1 MKCSRRN
8 DRKLRPMLGRR
19 IRNLGRTRENQRTDE
34 IMDLN
39 LATVTLGM
47 QTSELADRAHDSILE
62 LRKLLA
68 HYCQGPY
75 SPEISEF
82 SLVLRVG
89 GKFREFDFEGCDRLR
104 RNRKQKYIT
113 ADLGVPTH
121 RWRDVSDTAF
131 RSYLI
136 ETVETGLLCCV
147 RSLERDKTPI
157 DSGKLMEDFAKV
169 KQLFLEGRAGGEPFR
184 AAP

>member
-1 MKCSRRN
+1 MST
-8 DRKLRPMLGRR
+8 RKI
-19 IRNLGRTRENQRTDE
+19 IRKGSLPATNK

-39 LATVTLGM
+39 SATVTLGM
-47 QTSELADRAHDSILE
+47 QTSELADRTHDSILE

-82 SLVLRVG
+82 SLILRVG

-121 RWRDVSDTAF
+121 RWRDVSDAAF
-131 RSYLI
+131 RTYLI

-157 DSGKLMEDFAKV
+157 DSGKLMEDFSKV
-169 KQLFLEGRAGGEPFR
+169 KQLFLASRLIR
-184 AAP
+184 